1 MAQTEDGWQAHVI
14 EAGRFRKI
22 EGLDDARD
30 PAISPDGKA
39 IIFFDAAGR
48 LILRSLVTDET
59 RVLLSGEGKDTFTQA
74 VFGASATEIIAVRLI
89 DGRSRDSDLVSINA
103 STGAVKNLVQERS
116 AQFEPKQSGNTL
128 VYSTIH
134 CAATCRGLVQEIWVM
149 KRPERIARQ
158 LTLNHA
164 HSRDPAVDPKNG
176 YVYYSSN
183 LAGGFRIYRQSL
195 VGGAPEPATRGEG
208 LELWPAIDAQG
219 QLWFVR
225 DGIERSQ
232 LMCRALDGSE
242 QQIALPSGITRLREL
257 EITL

>member
-1 MAQTEDGWQAHVI
+1 MAQTGQGWRAHVVDS
-14 EAGRFRKI
+14 G
-22 EGLDDARD
+22 GLREIPDSDDARD
-30 PAISPDGKA
+30 PAISPDGKSL
-39 IIFFDAAGR
+39 IYFDAAGR

-59 RVLLSGEGKDTFTQA
+59 RVVLSGEGKDTFTQA

-89 DGRSRDSDLVSINA
+89 DGRSRDSDLVAINA
-103 STGAVKNLVQERS
+103 NTGAVKNLVQERS
-116 AQFEPKQSGNTL
+116 AQFEPKQAGNTL

-195 VGGAPEPATRGEG
+195 AGGVPEPATHAVG
-208 LELWPAIDAQG
+208 LELWPAFDAEG

-232 LMCRALDGSE
+232 LMCRAADGGE
-242 QQIALPSGITRLREL
+242 QEVELSSGITRLREL